1 MTKEQLKEE
10 AKKEFNMFSVYYRSV
25 FSRDCSREE
34 TEEEKSTE
42 MIERQN
48 GLNLLLSQIDKA
60 YEEGRKEMKSEI
72 MKIELCPD
80 KKTITQ
86 ISELENKIQA
96 FGYGQGWT
104 LRKIES
110 N

>member
-1 MTKEQLKEE
+1 MTKEQIKEE
-10 AKKEFNMFSVYYRSV
+10 AKKEFDMFSVYYRSV

-60 YEEGRKEMKSEI
+60 YEEGKKELINKLEKKQPPEEIEFSFRDEYERKGYNEC
-72 MKIELCPD
+72 IE
-80 KKTITQ
+80 
-86 ISELENKIQA
+86 ELKNLTK
-96 FGYGQGWT
+96 
-104 LRKIES
+104 
-110 N
+110 